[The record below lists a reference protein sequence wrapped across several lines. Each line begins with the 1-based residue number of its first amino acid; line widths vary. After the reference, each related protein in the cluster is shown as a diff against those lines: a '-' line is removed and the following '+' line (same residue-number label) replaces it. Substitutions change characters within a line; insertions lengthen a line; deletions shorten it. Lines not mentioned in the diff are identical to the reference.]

1 MVEKKKSVLYH
12 YPCHDC
18 VFAALAAHLYFSANS
33 IPSLF
38 FPNTVYSPITI
49 SQLPLHEISHLYLL
63 DFTGPPGFA
72 QQSLR
77 PTHIVPTSA
86 HKTHHQVQYSTY
98 NPTSDPMSEVYCSL
112 TLKVSIEKLSSF
124 T

>member
-72 QQSLR
+72 QQVSYY
-77 PTHIVPTSA
+77 I
-86 HKTHHQVQYSTY
+86 
-98 NPTSDPMSEVYCSL
+98 NPSYIYIYTRAGSGYV
-112 TLKVSIEKLSSF
+112 
-124 T
+124 